1 MASRMSTGL
10 LFVFLKNNIQV
21 SYMHFKDKKKL
32 VTRVID
38 PTKLNKFV
46 LF

>member
-1 MASRMSTGL
+1 MDSRMSTGL

-21 SYMHFKDKKKL
+21 SYMHFKDG